1 MSINTVSPLFV
12 GRADEL
18 AALQAALGR
27 ARAGMSSTVLI
38 GGEAGVG
45 KTRLI
50 REFTE
55 RVTEARVLVG
65 GCLELGTDGLPFAP
79 FTAVLR
85 KLVRDLGRD
94 AIAAMVPG
102 GSTRGLGRLLPEFGE
117 PEGDGPEARARLF
130 EQVLGL
136 LEGLAEREPTVLIV
150 EDTHWADRSTRDL
163 LSFLVRYQRSDLPL
177 LIVVTYR
184 ADDLHRTHPLRPLLA
199 ELGRV
204 EWVGRLELRRLSRR
218 EVIEQAVGIL
228 GGLPG
233 RLDIDDVYSR
243 SEGNPLFVE
252 ALLAG
257 DGHDSVP
264 DSLRDLLLAS
274 VERLPDDT
282 QELLRVASAGGARID
297 HALLTAVAGL
307 DDGALS
313 RALRP
318 AVAGNVLVVDGE
330 GYAFR
335 HALIREAVHDDLL
348 PGERTR
354 LHTRYARTLEDH
366 PALLPATRA
375 AIELAHH
382 WHAAHE
388 VRPAL
393 LSAWR
398 AAAAARKATAYDEQ
412 LRMLSRVIDLW
423 EQVPDAAELIQTS
436 YIDVLRAK
444 IMVSHLAGEFER
456 AISLSRAALR
466 LVDAETDP
474 ITTARLLRHRG
485 LARYDLGRRGYVD
498 DLREAARLVP
508 ASPPTALRAKIL
520 EALARM
526 LNTPDLWAEK
536 VAHAEEALRIARQIG
551 DATTEAHALIT
562 LTWADSHNA
571 EADQQLDGYT
581 EARRVAGTA
590 GAYNALMRA
599 AISESDTLEGWG
611 RHEAATVVARR
622 GIAGAED
629 YGLARTSGAFLAINL
644 AEPLV
649 SLGRWDEALEVI
661 EHALDLAPPPPY
673 RASLLG
679 FTLDITLARGDTA
692 RARALFEEAA
702 GLLSVGFYRD
712 QTVLPNLGR
721 ELAIQLA
728 EGRQEAALEVI
739 ARALRTQ
746 DLPGNPRYAWPFMLT
761 AIQAL
766 TTPPPHGL
774 SGHTGSTGA
783 PGSGVRYGGAGSGGA
798 PESVARFGGFGS
810 GGAVE
815 GGSRYG
821 GAGSGGASGSGVR
834 YGGAGS
840 GGAAEGGS
848 RYGGAGSDGAP
859 ESAARCGAGASGAPE
874 SGARIGGGRAGEAP
888 QAGARYGGAGRAPE
902 IGAGVGG
909 AGATGSGGRYGGE
922 VAEGPVPSADEL
934 LASLLEIA
942 AEVDAKGDLQRAW
955 RLTFEAWLTREL
967 AVWDAAAQVWGA
979 LGQPYRQAMA
989 LLGAARAAVA
999 DPATNPA
1006 GATGTRAGGFVGSHS
1021 SGLSGGHAG
1030 GLSGSHAGG
1039 PAGGQAGGLSDG
1051 HAGGPASS
1059 LAGDRPGDLSGGHA
1073 GGPAGGHMGGHAGGL
1088 AGAREAAAQRLSAAR
1103 PLAERLLAAPLV
1115 AEIDSLARR
1124 ARVSLTGEEPVED
1137 NRLGLTAREFEVL
1150 KLVTDGQSNKEIAGE
1165 LFISVKTVS
1174 VHVSNILAK
1183 LGASSRGEAAA
1194 TAHRLHLFD
1203 TLAS

>member
-508 ASPPTALRAKIL
+508 ASPPTALRAKTL

-783 PGSGVRYGGAGSGGA
+783 P
-798 PESVARFGGFGS
+798 
-810 GGAVE
+810 
-815 GGSRYG
+815 
-821 GAGSGGASGSGVR
+821 
-834 YGGAGS
+834 
-840 GGAAEGGS
+840 
-848 RYGGAGSDGAP
+848 
-859 ESAARCGAGASGAPE
+859 ESAARYGAGASGAPE
-874 SGARIGGGRAGEAP
+874 SGARIGGARAGETP

-902 IGAGVGG
+902 FGAGVGG
-909 AGATGSGGRYGGE
+909 AGATGSGGRRYGGE

-967 AVWDAAAQVWGA
+967 TVWDAAAQVWGA

-1006 GATGTRAGGFVGSHS
+1006 GATGTRAGGFVGGHS

-1039 PAGGQAGGLSDG
+1039 PPGGQAAGLSDG

-1059 LAGDRPGDLSGGHA
+1059 LPGDRPGDLSGGHA
-1073 GGPAGGHMGGHAGGL
+1073 GGPAGGHVGGHAGGL
-1088 AGAREAAAQRLSAAR
+1088 AGAREAAAERLSAAR

-1203 TLAS
+1203 ALAS